1 MVAPRWSM
9 MIQALNRKTR
19 KARSAAKFPAR
30 IVTGNSRSWCETNWP
45 PYLSARRSDHRN
57 TQSFPSRLN
66 DLSRKLL
73 YWWGRHVFVF
83 PPVTRSSTHLAPF
96 AALMCCQIS
105 LVTGDNLAQMTTSRV
120 RWNHQ
125 IYTDWINSVYL
136 NDTEKFPARF
146 LSDRR
151 PRVHPEKRHSH

>member
-1 MVAPRWSM
+1 M
-9 MIQALNRKTR
+9 
-19 KARSAAKFPAR
+19 
-30 IVTGNSRSWCETNWP
+30 
-45 PYLSARRSDHRN
+45 
-57 TQSFPSRLN
+57 
-66 DLSRKLL
+66 
-73 YWWGRHVFVF
+73 FVF

-151 PRVHPEKRHSH
+151 PRVYLVLGYRPRKGIPIQCIYIPTDTAL